1 MEYSDKRSVSSTFFT
16 VAIITV
22 ILGVIFY
29 VSSDYYTQRHPD
41 GRKEFDYAGR
51 PVQPSVT
58 TGQLI
63 LPRNKKFI
71 IGRNCLVFKGVKRKT
86 IIIDLY
92 LLDLDPEESFEK
104 RFIKKDAKKEML
116 LGEGR
121 YQLLSVNDN
130 NLVLKKI

>member
-1 MEYSDKRSVSSTFFT
+1 MEYSDKRSVFSSFFT
-16 VAIITV
+16 VAIITA

-29 VSSDYYTQRHPD
+29 VSSDYYAQQHPG

-51 PVQPSVT
+51 PVQPEVT
-58 TGQLI
+58 PGQLI

-71 IGRNCLVFKGVKRKT
+71 IGRNCLVFKGVEKKS

-92 LLDLDPEESFEK
+92 LLDLDPEEPFEK
-104 RFIKKDAKKEML
+104 RFIKKDAKKEMS

-121 YQLLSVNDN
+121 YRLLSVNHN
-130 NLVLKKI
+130 NLILKKM